1 MNFGIFFI
9 FGENLVNRLYIYI
22 YSWEI
27 FGVLIV
33 EILEIKK
40 KEKLIYKNIG

>member
-22 YSWEI
+22 FMGNLWSVDCRD
-27 FGVLIV
+27 FRD
-33 EILEIKK
+33 
-40 KEKLIYKNIG
+40 

>member
-9 FGENLVNRLYIYI
+9 FGENLVNRLYI